1 MTQIIE
7 QFTEIKKEEIK
18 EASKEEKIIT
28 EELETMKSCSLE
40 KDTNVV
46 TEITETEKLV
56 NGKAI
61 EIIDLDAIQ
70 SSTKEEKT
78 KPTEKSKKE
87 ETKTKSGKQKQFKEK
102 ADIKAKSIPDKEP
115 KKQDKQEISSPDS
128 KKKREEKSK
137 KTNDIPT
144 PVSQEIVSEISPV
157 EFKKEESQIEI
168 KEALQEEIQPSLC
181 TKSWASIVSMKGN
194 TETINNSTDISK
206 VTSEE
211 SIPETPK
218 LEKIEKVDEIVPEEP
233 QSPPAYQKRMKHQK
247 KKDAKQEKNVI
258 EKASSMN
265 TENEREKEITIEES
279 QELITKDSN
288 KSYAQVAASNKR
300 TSPQFNQEDI
310 IIAKPIPIMLNQ
322 SIEKKE
328 IAQEE
333 ALIIT
338 EIENIKEETI
348 KSEEEVTMDKKFD
361 ELVIKKDV
369 FKMESTSWVEEIEK
383 EALEEE
389 IDFKSSIQDIE
400 SPQKTKDSWAA
411 IVGKYVEPSKISS
424 PTVKKERTIEQH
436 SYPQVQIHVEQA
448 PEPVPI
454 EEVVQVDEQ
463 GFIEFVNRK
472 ELRSRRS
479 RSRSRSTRRD
489 DAKQSSDK
497 PIVPEEI
504 LAIEQ
509 KEENAEKIEE
519 QKKKETSKGKE
530 EKSKKDKR
538 KAKSNNADRNQIT
551 KEEQEK
557 EKNKTKVN
565 EIEEETTEEP
575 IEQDIEKTNQPKKK
589 GKGKSKIKEV
599 EKDLKEKS
607 KEEIAV
613 EKVEKNPEE
622 KIEIKEGKEKLQ
634 AIELE
639 VPETDKIMEVNTQD
653 KIVEKSKIEI
663 KEQFGGKKNKKS
675 KKGKSDKEQPK
686 QESKNKEQAKQT
698 DNAQTTEIE
707 LKLKEEITKE
717 SEIKNQEE
725 TKENIISEIEYK
737 EIQEKSN
744 ENTITESELLQ
755 ETKSDKPIQ
764 SEKYKKKSKE
774 RKAEIETSKQVTE
787 AFIEENKV
795 FESEIQKEI
804 PKEQSEAKDV
814 QDIKATTSEFV
825 QETMYEKPA
834 SGKRKGKSKDK
845 KKAITTETAIKEK
858 EVSKPEIKEILKKEP
873 DVEEIKEIKEIE
885 EELKTIMK
893 SEDEYKSE
901 ITKKTKS
908 EKLELS
914 EKNKDKSKEEEVTK
928 IEEKKLSEL
937 KIKEITAEIALD
949 QITETSIEENKIVK
963 EIEEKIS
970 EKELKIEEDKEVQK
984 EIQTSIKCE
993 IESKPEI
1000 VEQVV
1005 ETKFEKSP
1013 KKRKGKSKEKK
1024 VETISE
1030 QITEISID
1038 EKKLSEFET
1047 KKEISS
1053 IVKEVVKEEEV
1064 IKQKK
1069 DDTDHT
1075 KQDTVEKNKI
1085 ETITITSE
1093 KLKEKENSGKESTE
1107 SLQTIAR
1114 EISDSKTETIEEKEE
1129 AKIEQT
1135 EDKSKVSKKEKR
1147 KQKKK
1152 EKSATRAT
1160 SQEKLKN
1167 EKSEM
1172 ISQEQKEEIN
1182 MISKTS
1188 DELKAEEISTEII
1201 LTNENKEKKETNEI
1215 SKEIEKLILSE
1226 VIPDEIK
1233 LVPETMPIPIS
1244 KEEIKVIKEIAEL
1257 PKPAEEKEIISD
1269 KIKLLPEA
1277 ISIPVSE
1284 EIHSIKEKTEL
1295 LKPKENVISDKMKL
1309 VPESLSISISKEEIQ
1324 SIKEIIEPKPI
1335 EENEEI
1341 INKTKDIAEEK
1352 KEIIKSVIEKQEE
1365 SKKSKRKNKQA
1376 KKTTYEEA
1384 EMEIK
1389 SADEDLLSSKIEKDI
1404 EILSTGSSTPTPDI
1418 PKEILQ
1424 IEEKTLNVTIPE
1436 PKLEVNDIL
1445 IIDEIKKDEKEIKNM
1460 TEEIVLEKE
1469 KKQIEEK
1476 IFSKTQEEIEF
1487 NLQKIEE
1494 TPSPSPIKKKATK
1507 EEKSKIKKIK
1517 DKGYEDKSK
1526 NDDKEIHEIKSLIT
1540 EEKTVDKIS
1549 EIIEDTIIPLEEK
1562 PTETIKSTEV
1572 TINGTL
1578 KEEIDEIEKE
1588 IIKIEEIE
1596 EIYPEIVKENIIQEI
1611 DKVPEQFIP
1620 IEKLLD
1626 EIESPIIIDSIE
1638 SQLETEEEF
1647 EKCISSEP
1655 EIETVDIV
1663 IEPAK
1668 PKVQFY
1674 IADEI
1679 LVLSPEKKKPVQTP
1693 LILKT
1698 LSELS
1703 RSKFLS
1709 LDSGFWPDKHPYHEA
1724 ERYLFENLANYPKE
1738 NTSSDIK
1745 RDSNDP
1751 DDFNGDQN
1759 DGNLN
1764 NRGGN
1769 GGPMNS
1775 FFLGGPHTERLIAD
1789 LPGGIGSWSDYSTY
1803 LSSENEQRTDQTTEL
1818 VQEKIEN
1825 PTLDL
1830 TLPSDEVV
1838 SELSSVHLEDDQSI
1852 SKFDELSLESVPTT
1866 SENSEEIKL
1875 QSLSTVEVSP
1885 LGEQP
1890 SKLDHEFFTAV
1901 ERLESTCSDPSCEI
1915 FPIPN
1920 IPDHGPD
1927 PKENLGIERGSMQ
1940 RRTPIT
1946 EREMGVAEDEAEKRI
1961 RGIKDIIQER
1971 LMVLQLSLSNLKGT
1985 YLPRDN
1991 IDTMLSALTNLIT
2004 ELQNYDQETHHLEE
2018 ELHKIPA
2025 DLEAQKL
2032 LSNLEE
2038 IQTKITTLLTQA
2050 EQGRAT
2056 LEGARGQ
2063 QEQRG
2068 HDIHAYKKFLD
2079 ETDSWLKDIVASMKQ
2094 EPPIA
2099 TNKALQDELSSH
2111 AQRVSELESLPEI
2124 STLAK
2129 VLKNA
2134 LLEVMSR
2141 LQQRQQEIRDE
2152 EARADE
2158 TSDRDDAT
2166 LDQAP
2171 SIHSSLESNMP
2182 SLADVSLQTGQSL
2195 LANEIVEKPQQLTK
2209 QTSTNQIPIATEC
2222 HSLTTQT
2229 VDTVHPAM
2237 ESMQTQETIKIL
2249 KTTEGD
2255 HDVIE
2260 IATKNVPTSAQEIV
2274 QDRPEQ
2280 ITEDIVVDMKYQDPT
2295 NTDNT
2300 TSELNIVHAAPQSF
2314 ETVLVEPDDVTTEV
2328 VVDEDGSK
2336 RIIVRKLRRT
2346 TMTSRQTT
2354 QQHLSSTSTAIGDA
2368 PSVVQAFSEAT
2379 MKDQQV
2385 TITTTKPD
2393 GTIETVTKQ
2402 IHGGRVAT
2410 GTPFKD
2416 VNVDEYESSPQYT
2429 HMVTQGHIRD
2439 ISPQPFEEGILM
2451 EGGEYRAKTSSVHA
2465 VVQQVTRRVVR
2476 KTRRIIRKVTII
2488 DGKETATEE
2497 IIEEPEEVE
2506 IDEKNIPHISINVI
2520 KQEEQRNLGKDE
2532 GIEEKDRIVVED
2544 ITEKEDEED
2553 RDSKVEKIVDDIPM
2567 QGPFFGA
2574 FAKDMHPSTTYLVT
2588 EREEPLPDK
2597 KDTLTT
2603 EKKEEKI
2610 DINVRSEKALENP
2623 LEFSVADIQES
2634 LHGLEESLLQSERS
2648 DKSLKIIEKKV
2659 APADKYEHEHFLVE
2673 VNGKKFLQSTSQAFI
2688 DAEVSATLQ
2697 SPSQEIKIQESQVQK
2712 ELAKSSI
2719 ESIVSEDLAS
2729 VTKETCKFVDAP
2741 VSRETLRIE
2750 VEDRTV
2756 DVEKHH
2762 DTRGTVDV
2770 PVLEEKSSIE
2780 KWMKEKSESLTK
2792 LASTE
2797 VQKRVHVSEERPVQ
2811 IEEIVPSTS
2820 TPTERKRHVELEAL
2834 PIDVKQQIVKNS
2846 FVPEIDYS
2854 IDDYMDEA
2862 LKPEYKPIFHKVE
2875 ISLAV
2880 KREGEEMQP
2889 TVSVRSQSE
2898 PEAAPYRLVKED
2910 VDIRLPADKESISV
2924 IHDKIVQTS
2933 PPMIESKVIGLD
2945 KSVGGSEKEIVTSD
2959 KSIITSEREETDKS
2973 ILTSEKEIVMS
2984 EKEETDKSII
2994 TSEKE
2999 EISDHVITSE
3009 KEDECLTESTVE
3021 PEAEAII
3028 QLDKKIEKQ
3037 IESPMLSM
3045 ETKSSVSLVSNIGDS
3060 MEIDVPLS
3068 DSSKHV
3074 SEAPQPDIAKMFES
3088 REVELYLK
3096 EETSEGEDGYEA
3108 DRTIVTTTPDDET
3121 VTKTKRRKKKKQ
3133 RVRSSKDEEQTE
3145 FPKTT
3150 TDDGEFTDDETLAE
3164 SEDAKATKKKKKKK
3178 KREEI
3183 DFGKEKIVP
3192 IMIMAD
3198 TQTVPRE
3205 FSVSIATSPKQETVS
3220 EIYVQ
3225 TSPHLLEDVK
3235 LKIEEIHEQ
3244 VQTSPPISLEELE
3257 KSETPKVKEVHAEM
3271 QTSPLSAS
3279 DFGMQTVSE
3288 EKSEPEKPIIQHS
3301 EMQTSPLPAS
3311 DFSGQTVEE
3320 EVPKIEEISTQTME
3334 SPVKEMEEYAVQTS
3348 PIEDIKPE
3356 VVPIETEEIHVQT
3369 VATEVVSIEAQTSP
3383 TAPSME
3389 IETQTAEKVVVA
3401 VEQQTT
3407 PPPTEEKIL
3416 TGIAV
3421 QTVTPET
3428 PKTIETEAQTSK
3440 PTTPEITTLDFNVQ
3454 ADLIEQPI
3462 VDVMETQ
3469 TTPEESPRQAETHE
3483 TESQTIQPEP
3493 TQEIMIQTCPVTF
3506 APEKV
3511 EVCELSS
3518 QTSLEEI
3525 KRSIDEQS
3533 QTITPEKIETLDS
3546 SIQIK
3551 TSELIEQIEES
3562 VQIVPET
3569 REKSE
3574 QTSIEEKKPLLVTS
3588 SQQTNGVQIADS
3600 EKEFVVED
3608 EKGNLVEAMIDEVDA
3623 SMEIKAPLI
3632 LTEIP
3637 VAPDVQV
3644 QETKEYVDTK
3654 TEEVTEPVS
3663 VIEEPLKIEE
3673 LRMRALRVSLM

>member
-1 MTQIIE
+1 
-7 QFTEIKKEEIK
+7 
-18 EASKEEKIIT
+18 
-28 EELETMKSCSLE
+28 
-40 KDTNVV
+40 
-46 TEITETEKLV
+46 
-56 NGKAI
+56 
-61 EIIDLDAIQ
+61 
-70 SSTKEEKT
+70 
-78 KPTEKSKKE
+78 
-87 ETKTKSGKQKQFKEK
+87 
-102 ADIKAKSIPDKEP
+102 
-115 KKQDKQEISSPDS
+115 
-128 KKKREEKSK
+128 
-137 KTNDIPT
+137 
-144 PVSQEIVSEISPV
+144 
-157 EFKKEESQIEI
+157 
-168 KEALQEEIQPSLC
+168 
-181 TKSWASIVSMKGN
+181 
-194 TETINNSTDISK
+194 
-206 VTSEE
+206 
-211 SIPETPK
+211 
-218 LEKIEKVDEIVPEEP
+218 
-233 QSPPAYQKRMKHQK
+233 
-247 KKDAKQEKNVI
+247 
-258 EKASSMN
+258 
-265 TENEREKEITIEES
+265 
-279 QELITKDSN
+279 
-288 KSYAQVAASNKR
+288 
-300 TSPQFNQEDI
+300 
-310 IIAKPIPIMLNQ
+310 
-322 SIEKKE
+322 
-328 IAQEE
+328 
-333 ALIIT
+333 
-338 EIENIKEETI
+338 
-348 KSEEEVTMDKKFD
+348 
-361 ELVIKKDV
+361 
-369 FKMESTSWVEEIEK
+369 
-383 EALEEE
+383 
-389 IDFKSSIQDIE
+389 
-400 SPQKTKDSWAA
+400 
-411 IVGKYVEPSKISS
+411 
-424 PTVKKERTIEQH
+424 
-436 SYPQVQIHVEQA
+436 
-448 PEPVPI
+448 
-454 EEVVQVDEQ
+454 
-463 GFIEFVNRK
+463 
-472 ELRSRRS
+472 
-479 RSRSRSTRRD
+479 
-489 DAKQSSDK
+489 
-497 PIVPEEI
+497 
-504 LAIEQ
+504 
-509 KEENAEKIEE
+509 
-519 QKKKETSKGKE
+519 
-530 EKSKKDKR
+530 
-538 KAKSNNADRNQIT
+538 
-551 KEEQEK
+551 
-557 EKNKTKVN
+557 
-565 EIEEETTEEP
+565 
-575 IEQDIEKTNQPKKK
+575 
-589 GKGKSKIKEV
+589 
-599 EKDLKEKS
+599 
-607 KEEIAV
+607 
-613 EKVEKNPEE
+613 
-622 KIEIKEGKEKLQ
+622 
-634 AIELE
+634 
-639 VPETDKIMEVNTQD
+639 
-653 KIVEKSKIEI
+653 
-663 KEQFGGKKNKKS
+663 
-675 KKGKSDKEQPK
+675 
-686 QESKNKEQAKQT
+686 
-698 DNAQTTEIE
+698 
-707 LKLKEEITKE
+707 
-717 SEIKNQEE
+717 
-725 TKENIISEIEYK
+725 
-737 EIQEKSN
+737 
-744 ENTITESELLQ
+744 
-755 ETKSDKPIQ
+755 
-764 SEKYKKKSKE
+764 
-774 RKAEIETSKQVTE
+774 
-787 AFIEENKV
+787 
-795 FESEIQKEI
+795 
-804 PKEQSEAKDV
+804 
-814 QDIKATTSEFV
+814 
-825 QETMYEKPA
+825 
-834 SGKRKGKSKDK
+834 
-845 KKAITTETAIKEK
+845 
-858 EVSKPEIKEILKKEP
+858 
-873 DVEEIKEIKEIE
+873 
-885 EELKTIMK
+885 
-893 SEDEYKSE
+893 
-901 ITKKTKS
+901 
-908 EKLELS
+908 
-914 EKNKDKSKEEEVTK
+914 
-928 IEEKKLSEL
+928 
-937 KIKEITAEIALD
+937 
-949 QITETSIEENKIVK
+949 
-963 EIEEKIS
+963 
-970 EKELKIEEDKEVQK
+970 
-984 EIQTSIKCE
+984 
-993 IESKPEI
+993 
-1000 VEQVV
+1000 
-1005 ETKFEKSP
+1005 
-1013 KKRKGKSKEKK
+1013 
-1024 VETISE
+1024 
-1030 QITEISID
+1030 
-1038 EKKLSEFET
+1038 
-1047 KKEISS
+1047 
-1053 IVKEVVKEEEV
+1053 
-1064 IKQKK
+1064 
-1069 DDTDHT
+1069 
-1075 KQDTVEKNKI
+1075 
-1085 ETITITSE
+1085 
-1093 KLKEKENSGKESTE
+1093 
-1107 SLQTIAR
+1107 
-1114 EISDSKTETIEEKEE
+1114 
-1129 AKIEQT
+1129 
-1135 EDKSKVSKKEKR
+1135 
-1147 KQKKK
+1147 
-1152 EKSATRAT
+1152 
-1160 SQEKLKN
+1160 
-1167 EKSEM
+1167 
-1172 ISQEQKEEIN
+1172 
-1182 MISKTS
+1182 
-1188 DELKAEEISTEII
+1188 
-1201 LTNENKEKKETNEI
+1201 
-1215 SKEIEKLILSE
+1215 
-1226 VIPDEIK
+1226 
-1233 LVPETMPIPIS
+1233 
-1244 KEEIKVIKEIAEL
+1244 
-1257 PKPAEEKEIISD
+1257 
-1269 KIKLLPEA
+1269 
-1277 ISIPVSE
+1277 
-1284 EIHSIKEKTEL
+1284 
-1295 LKPKENVISDKMKL
+1295 
-1309 VPESLSISISKEEIQ
+1309 
-1324 SIKEIIEPKPI
+1324 
-1335 EENEEI
+1335 
-1341 INKTKDIAEEK
+1341 
-1352 KEIIKSVIEKQEE
+1352 
-1365 SKKSKRKNKQA
+1365 
-1376 KKTTYEEA
+1376 
-1384 EMEIK
+1384 
-1389 SADEDLLSSKIEKDI
+1389 
-1404 EILSTGSSTPTPDI
+1404 
-1418 PKEILQ
+1418 
-1424 IEEKTLNVTIPE
+1424 
-1436 PKLEVNDIL
+1436 
-1445 IIDEIKKDEKEIKNM
+1445 
-1460 TEEIVLEKE
+1460 
-1469 KKQIEEK
+1469 
-1476 IFSKTQEEIEF
+1476 
-1487 NLQKIEE
+1487 
-1494 TPSPSPIKKKATK
+1494 
-1507 EEKSKIKKIK
+1507 
-1517 DKGYEDKSK
+1517 
-1526 NDDKEIHEIKSLIT
+1526 
-1540 EEKTVDKIS
+1540 
-1549 EIIEDTIIPLEEK
+1549 
-1562 PTETIKSTEV
+1562 
-1572 TINGTL
+1572 
-1578 KEEIDEIEKE
+1578 
-1588 IIKIEEIE
+1588 
-1596 EIYPEIVKENIIQEI
+1596 
-1611 DKVPEQFIP
+1611 
-1620 IEKLLD
+1620 
-1626 EIESPIIIDSIE
+1626 
-1638 SQLETEEEF
+1638 
-1647 EKCISSEP
+1647 
-1655 EIETVDIV
+1655 
-1663 IEPAK
+1663 
-1668 PKVQFY
+1668 
-1674 IADEI
+1674 
-1679 LVLSPEKKKPVQTP
+1679 
-1693 LILKT
+1693 
-1698 LSELS
+1698 
-1703 RSKFLS
+1703 
-1709 LDSGFWPDKHPYHEA
+1709 
-1724 ERYLFENLANYPKE
+1724 
-1738 NTSSDIK
+1738 
-1745 RDSNDP
+1745 
-1751 DDFNGDQN
+1751 
-1759 DGNLN
+1759 
-1764 NRGGN
+1764 
-1769 GGPMNS
+1769 
-1775 FFLGGPHTERLIAD
+1775 
-1789 LPGGIGSWSDYSTY
+1789 
-1803 LSSENEQRTDQTTEL
+1803 
-1818 VQEKIEN
+1818 
-1825 PTLDL
+1825 
-1830 TLPSDEVV
+1830 
-1838 SELSSVHLEDDQSI
+1838 
-1852 SKFDELSLESVPTT
+1852 
-1866 SENSEEIKL
+1866 
-1875 QSLSTVEVSP
+1875 
-1885 LGEQP
+1885 
-1890 SKLDHEFFTAV
+1890 
-1901 ERLESTCSDPSCEI
+1901 
-1915 FPIPN
+1915 
-1920 IPDHGPD
+1920 
-1927 PKENLGIERGSMQ
+1927 
-1940 RRTPIT
+1940 
-1946 EREMGVAEDEAEKRI
+1946 
-1961 RGIKDIIQER
+1961 
-1971 LMVLQLSLSNLKGT
+1971 
-1985 YLPRDN
+1985 
-1991 IDTMLSALTNLIT
+1991 
-2004 ELQNYDQETHHLEE
+2004 
-2018 ELHKIPA
+2018 
-2025 DLEAQKL
+2025 
-2032 LSNLEE
+2032 
-2038 IQTKITTLLTQA
+2038 
-2050 EQGRAT
+2050 
-2056 LEGARGQ
+2056 
-2063 QEQRG
+2063 
-2068 HDIHAYKKFLD
+2068 
-2079 ETDSWLKDIVASMKQ
+2079 
-2094 EPPIA
+2094 
-2099 TNKALQDELSSH
+2099 
-2111 AQRVSELESLPEI
+2111 
-2124 STLAK
+2124 
-2129 VLKNA
+2129 
-2134 LLEVMSR
+2134 
-2141 LQQRQQEIRDE
+2141 
-2152 EARADE
+2152 
-2158 TSDRDDAT
+2158 
-2166 LDQAP
+2166 
-2171 SIHSSLESNMP
+2171 MP

-2532 GIEEKDRIVVED
+2532 GIEEKASDRIVVKD
-2544 ITEKEDEED
+2544 ITEKEDRED
-2553 RDSKVEKIVDDIPM
+2553 KDSKVEKIVDDIPM

-2634 LHGLEESLLQSERS
+2634 LQGLEESLLQSEGS
-2648 DKSLKIIEKKV
+2648 DKSLKTIEKKV
-2659 APADKYEHEHFLVE
+2659 EPTDKYEHEHFLVE

-2697 SPSQEIKIQESQVQK
+2697 SPSQEIKIRESQVQE

-2719 ESIVSEDLAS
+2719 ESVVSEDLAS

-2741 VSRETLRIE
+2741 VSRETPRIE
-2750 VEDRTV
+2750 IEGRTV

-2780 KWMKEKSESLTK
+2780 RWMKEKSESLTK

-2797 VQKRVHVSEERPVQ
+2797 VQKRVHISEERPIQ

-2959 KSIITSEREETDKS
+2959 KSIVTSEREETDKS
-2973 ILTSEKEIVMS
+2973 IVTLEKEIVMS

-3021 PEAEAII
+3021 PEAEAIV

-3192 IMIMAD
+3192 TMIMAD

-3205 FSVSIATSPKQETVS
+3205 FSVSIATSPKQEEVS

-3244 VQTSPPISLEELE
+3244 VQTSPPISLEE

-3271 QTSPLSAS
+3271 QTSPLPAS

-3320 EVPKIEEISTQTME
+3320 EAPKIEEISTQTME

-3383 TAPSME
+3383 TAPSIE

-3407 PPPTEEKIL
+3407 PPPIEEKIL

-3569 REKSE
+3569 REESE

-3588 SQQTNGVQIADS
+3588 SQQTNGVQLQVAES

-3608 EKGNLVEAMIDEVDA
+3608 EEGNLVEAMIDEVDA
-3623 SMEIKAPLI
+3623 STEIKAPLI

-3673 LRMRALRVSLM
+3673 LRNESSQSVSDVAEPKSESEETMAPSLEETETADAGFEIRLQATIELCPDETTDTTSKLTDSSRDTTITEDLSITGKVEDSSVAKRQKRKRRHKTIEISATSEKDLESIFGQPVESKDISLKLSYSDVAKKNVGKEKSPPREDAEKDFEKDESVQKESPKFIPEERVKEVEEKIETVAIPLSIATEPITVKEIQDVWTLGKEKIVSPMEAEVQQMPVITHMPSPEPMDTTEEPFSPVESIPQEDDRPRIKTYADIISESSKKPEKDQPSIWELSQHVVPQKGASSKAFLIAETAEYEQSQHQITQSSQTTKAISDRMQSFRNAKQSSHLGNILHIAHLDKVANEKLAEERAADIRKELSHLRDAAQEKDAITVEETLVVIVDTISTWLETIEYRIFLSKECPTGPSHDDQTYVELRDEVENVEENIQELNNVWKLVEMNYPREDRNNLQECLDTLMHQVKMIEDATDDGEKYLTNELARWDEFVNGVYNMYR